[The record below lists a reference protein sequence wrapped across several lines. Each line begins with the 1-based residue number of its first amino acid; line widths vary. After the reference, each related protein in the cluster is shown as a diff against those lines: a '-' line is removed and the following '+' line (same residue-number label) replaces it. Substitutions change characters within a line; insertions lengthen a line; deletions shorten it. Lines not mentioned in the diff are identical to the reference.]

1 MGWGGPLGGGG
12 GGRGGG
18 AAGGAAMAEA
28 AHLRMPGRLGQGSL
42 KSQLRAAVHAVRP
55 PPPPPP
61 PLLPL
66 CPPPG
71 ARGRG
76 RGGWL
81 SGPGGV
87 DRGGS

>member
-61 PLLPL
+61 P
-66 CPPPG
+66 PG

>member
-55 PPPPPP
+55 PPPFCLPAPPHRRARAGEGR
-61 PLLPL
+61 LVV
-66 CPPPG
+66 G
-71 ARGRG
+71 A
-76 RGGWL
+76 
-81 SGPGGV
+81 
-87 DRGGS
+87 GGS